1 MRAKATRNLLLE
13 FHHPEVSLCLIIA
26 KGHFWLLQEAQ
37 HISFKLF
44 QPQEQIMAD
53 SSASQLCNEQ

>member
-26 KGHFWLLQEAQ
+26 KGHFWLPQEAQ

-53 SSASQLCNEQ
+53 SAFRPTAL